1 MQTPA
6 ISVSNIFDSLLGKG
20 APSGAASA
28 AETPFNQLFTAQ
40 QLSLLGG
47 QPQDFAAIQARA
59 LAQFSQEQGEAL
71 SAESLLS
78 EVALG
83 EGEGLPLGGRGL
95 PLLQSLLAGQNQG
108 IAGAL
113 NDPMLAEG
121 EEPIAPGVALAAML
135 QQLVAKKPAG
145 ALSADTV
152 TEAGVEPGGSIHAVD
167 AKAVLT
173 QLTGKGEDKAPAQG
187 TLAFGEGSVG
197 KPEVMTTAEGFR
209 QALAQRGG
217 ETTTDEKVGAITEKA
232 DSDIELV
239 SLMRD
244 LRGAQNTAQAKAPAM
259 FTLSQHAVTDPGWSQ
274 AMAARVGYMMNNGIH
289 TATVQLHPEE
299 LGSIQVQISFDGDS
313 SRVQFQTQHA
323 ETSELVERML
333 PRLTQGF
340 EQQGLRLDDVKVS
353 LMNQNTN
360 PSLAQGQ
367 GQGQN
372 AAAGQGGNNP
382 GARGDQQGNTGA
394 SGEGEVLRNVVLN
407 RAGGVDDYA

>member
-1 MQTPA
+1 M
-6 ISVSNIFDSLLGKG
+6 SNIFESLLGKG

-47 QPQDFAAIQARA
+47 QPQDFAAIQAQA

-83 EGEGLPLGGRGL
+83 DGEGFPLGGKGL
-95 PLLQSLLAGQNQG
+95 PQLQSLLASQPQG
-108 IAGAL
+108 VGTAL
-113 NDPMLAEG
+113 NGEMAAEG
-121 EEPIAPGVALAAML
+121 DDVAESGLALSAML
-135 QQLVAKKPAG
+135 QQMVAKRTAG
-145 ALSADTV
+145 DSV
-152 TEAGVEPGGSIHAVD
+152 TGAAAEAHGEPGSLKTAD
-167 AKAVLT
+167 AKAALN
-173 QLTGKGEDKAPAQG
+173 QLTGATPDKAPSQG
-187 TLAFGEGSVG
+187 TLAFGDTALA
-197 KPEVMTTAEGFR
+197 KPEAMTTAEGFR
-209 QALAQRGG
+209 QALVQQSG
-217 ETTTDEKVGAITEKA
+217 ETTSDEKVGAITEKA
-232 DSDIELV
+232 DSDIELA

-244 LRGAQNTAQAKAPAM
+244 LRGAQNSAQTKAPAM
-259 FTLSQHAVTDPGWSQ
+259 FTVSQNAVTDPAWSQ
-274 AMAARVGYMMNNGIH
+274 AMAARVGYMMNNGVH

-299 LGSIQVQISFDGDS
+299 LGSIQVQISLDGDS

-353 LMNQNTN
+353 LMNQNAN
-360 PSLAQGQ
+360 ASLAQGQ

-372 AAAGQGGNNP
+372 AATGQGGNNP
-382 GARGDQQGNTGA
+382 GARGDQQGNMGGN
-394 SGEGEVLRNVVLN
+394 GEGEVLRNVVLS